1 MLMNKDVHGIT
12 MEGQSSLKLR
22 DCTANLRLV
31 EGHKDWINNE
41 FEITDFKFEKY
52 TRAVNHIAVHFD
64 KGTVE
69 GRLLKDDISAMQ
81 WIDNFTAAQVSE
93 ILRHVNEKGDCP
105 NATAELMEYKQKKYP
120 ETDAFEEF
128 VLEW

>member
-1 MLMNKDVHGIT
+1 
-12 MEGQSSLKLR
+12 MES
-22 DCTANLRLV
+22 
-31 EGHKDWINNE
+31 
-41 FEITDFKFEKY
+41 
-52 TRAVNHIAVHFD
+52 
-64 KGTVE
+64 
-69 GRLLKDDISAMQ
+69 RLLKDDTSAVQ
-81 WIDNFTAAQVSE
+81 WLDYFTAAQISE